1 MRSFEK
7 FQSFYCKSYA
17 EDNRSSDMNKL
28 LYNQVYIY
36 NSVAARTLAFLNQ
49 KSFKYSAMEKDV
61 CYTPQQYLGLLA
73 DKFPCILNL
82 EGSL

>member
-1 MRSFEK
+1 MMEAQIGKTCYIIYYIFIIQLQQDHLPYHTKSEK
-7 FQSFYCKSYA
+7 FKCIA
-17 EDNRSSDMNKL
+17 
-28 LYNQVYIY
+28 V
-36 NSVAARTLAFLNQ
+36 
-49 KSFKYSAMEKDV
+49 EKDV